1 MSKYT
6 GDGIQR
12 DAGARFGGF
21 KLDRALALL
30 ILCAVS
36 MPLLLT
42 RVGRLP
48 WLLLGIGLAAVGVY
62 CLLKRLPSS
71 FRAQGIAALCVV
83 AFYACGALINVNP
96 EKIGFV
102 DFADNT
108 CFHSGLAESLL
119 HGELSLPVEPNYELL
134 KSKNPYALPRDFDYV
149 WDASYF
155 EGKYYVYFGIAPV
168 LTTYLPFR
176 LIAQRPLPTIV
187 AMVIYLSGGFI
198 GSLFVLER
206 ARRLCGFR
214 LPTST
219 VQVIST
225 LLLGFATI
233 APVMLRRVSVYEVCI
248 ACAYCFSMWGFYLLL
263 GQTSRMSR
271 WAAPGGAV
279 LASLFMGLAAGSRPT
294 FFATGIP
301 LTFVFLLQAK
311 RHWKAEQW
319 AVFYRAVSLLGPFVL
334 CVGLLGL
341 YNKVRFGS
349 WTEFGTHYQLNLI
362 DQFNV
367 KFSPD
372 KLWIG
377 LAYYLFSWPTFTH
390 QFPPLRVDL
399 TSLPFQLGKHPIS
412 HEGVL
417 GLFATVPVSIMLA
430 AAPFIA
436 WHRKNRYFG
445 WAVASL
451 VGFAVLMLLA
461 VSVASVVPRYEM
473 DFLPSIL
480 VASIL
485 TFYGT
490 QSRDARIAG
499 VIGEV
504 LWVPAAC
511 YSIVIVLVASIADS
525 GTGMPDALKI
535 DYAGIYSLLRV
546 FLWWN

>member
-1 MSKYT
+1 MSNST
-6 GDGIQR
+6 GDRIHI
-12 DAGARFGGF
+12 DAGARAVGF
-21 KLDRALALL
+21 KVDRALVLL
-30 ILCAVS
+30 VLCAVS
-36 MPLLLT
+36 MPLALV

-48 WLLLGIGLAAVGVY
+48 WLLLAIGLAAGTAY
-62 CLLKRLPSS
+62 YLLKRLPCC
-71 FRAQGIAALCVV
+71 FRAQGIASLFVV
-83 AFYACGALINVNP
+83 AFYFCGALTSVNP
-96 EKIGFV
+96 ERIGSV
-102 DFADNT
+102 DFADNS
-108 CFHSGLAESLL
+108 CFHAGLAESLL
-119 HGELSLPVEPNYELL
+119 HGELSLPVEPNYQVLTA
-134 KSKNPYALPRDFDYV
+134 KNPYALPRDYDYV

-155 EGKYYVYFGIAPV
+155 EGKYYVYFGITPV

-176 LIAQRPLPTIV
+176 LIAQRPLPTIF
-187 AMVIYLSGGFI
+187 AMVIYLAAGFI
-198 GSLFVLER
+198 GSLFLLER
-206 ARRLCGFR
+206 ARRQCGFR
-214 LPTST
+214 LPSRTI
-219 VQVIST
+219 QVLST

-233 APVMLRRVSVYEVCI
+233 APVMLRRISVYEVCI
-248 ACAYCFSMWGFYLLL
+248 ASAYCFSMWGFYLLS
-263 GQTSRMSR
+263 GQASRMSR
-271 WAAPGGAV
+271 WAAPGGAL

-294 FFATGIP
+294 FFATAIP
-301 LTFVFLLQAK
+301 LTFVFLVQAK
-311 RHWKAEQW
+311 RHWKAETW
-319 AVFYRAVSLLGPFVL
+319 AVFYRAVSLLGPFAL
-334 CVGLLGL
+334 CVVLLGL

-417 GLFATVPVSIMLA
+417 GLFATVPVSLMLA
-430 AAPFIA
+430 AAPLIA

-451 VGFAVLMLLA
+451 AGFAGLMLLA

-473 DFLPSIL
+473 DFLPCLL

-490 QSRDARIAG
+490 QSRDARAAG
-499 VIGEV
+499 LISEV

-511 YSIVIVLVASIADS
+511 CSIAMVLVASIADS

-535 DYAGIYSLLRV
+535 HYSGIYSLLRL